1 MKPARTLKQIDTP
14 QSWAQ
19 LPNGKWIAQL
29 LQTRLDPW
37 NEKLFGYHYLK
48 LGGLSGELSTKSCN
62 IYHQVCVDKH
72 STYRDIMA
80 NFDALPFLEKSF
92 DVCLLAHLFDFNDD
106 PHQLLREVDRVM
118 MEDGYLILT
127 GFNPLSLMTLVR
139 YAPTIGRKP
148 LYKGRCFMP
157 MRIKDW
163 LSVLNYE
170 VIQSDIFSTLP
181 PIKGL
186 RPHSA
191 LSQWLSY
198 RQSWI
203 GGVYFIVA
211 RKRTTPLKPIKPS
224 WALRPS
230 LSPLSAHYH
239 QEAGE

>member
-1 MKPARTLKQIDTP
+1 MKPARTLKQINTP
-14 QSWAQ
+14 HSWAQ

-62 IYHQVCVDKH
+62 IYHQVCVDKY
-72 STYRDIMA
+72 SAYRDVMA

-127 GFNPLSLMTLVR
+127 GFNPFSLMTL
-139 YAPTIGRKP
+139 GRCMP
-148 LYKGRCFMP
+148 SLTRASSYKGRSFMP

-170 VIQSDIFSTLP
+170 VIESNVFSTLS

-186 RPHSA
+186 NPNSA
-191 LSQWLSY
+191 VSQCLSY

-203 GGVYFIVA
+203 GGLYFIVA
-211 RKRTTPLKPIKPS
+211 RKRTSPLRPIRPS
-224 WALRPS
+224 WKLRPS
-230 LSPLSAHYH
+230 LAPLSAQYH
-239 QEAGE
+239 QEVGK